1 MGLAFN
7 VSARN
12 RPSDV
17 ACGSQ
22 PPVGRYTVT
31 DCCDASRWSCP
42 APLALPII
50 GRPQRPMPAAS
61 LPTARRPARL
71 RWRHLLWAALGLL
84 VLGALA
90 LALAVAWA
98 LPQLPPLDRV
108 LNYQPRQPLQVFTA
122 DGVEIAQFG
131 NERRRFVPI
140 RQMPDML
147 QQAVLAVEDSRF
159 RDHLGIDPKGLARAV
174 VANLTGGLRQ
184 GASTITQQV
193 ARNFFLSSR
202 LSAER
207 KLKEALLALR
217 IERQLG
223 KDQILEL
230 YLNQIYLGQRAYG
243 FAAAAD
249 TYFGKPLAALSI
261 AECAMLA
268 GLPQNPAYANPITNP
283 ARATQRQ
290 RIVLQRMLA
299 AGVITE
305 AQREQAR
312 SEQLLLRHPLQ
323 QPLQAGHVAE
333 MARAMVVERF
343 GLQAYEQ
350 GLQVHTTLR
359 AADQQAAHAA
369 LRRQVLAYDARQPW
383 RGPEGHEDLPPEA
396 SPEIERAAALALRDH
411 ADDEQLRLAI
421 VRQLAADA
429 LVVQLASGELAR
441 ISGDG
446 LRGVQAALSA
456 GASPGLAIRRGSLLR
471 VWQPPARPG
480 TGTLPTTPAWA
491 VVQWPEVQA
500 ALVALDAASGQIR
513 ALVGGFDFARQN
525 FNHVTQAWRQPG
537 SSLKPFLYS
546 AALEQGVM
554 PGTRVNDAP
563 LESGDGWNPQ
573 NSDGHFDGA
582 ITVREALVRSKNLV
596 SIRLLRQIGL
606 PAALEGLARFGFD
619 AARQPDNLTL
629 ALGAGST
636 TPLQLAQAYA
646 VLANGGWP
654 VAPQLIQRITDAR
667 GQLLYE
673 APTPLAMTEAN
684 RVLPARNAFVI
695 DSLLNDVTRVGTAAA
710 AQARLGRGDLYGKT
724 GTSNDA
730 VDAWFAGF
738 QGGDG
743 ASGLVAVAWM
753 GFDVPAS
760 LGARESGG
768 ALALPIWIDYMATA
782 LKGLPVA
789 AAPLPPED
797 VLELNGDWVYREWAE
812 GGAVLAIGLPTPT
825 EAAPPGAASAPAAA
839 AASRPSIP

>member
-1 MGLAFN
+1 M
-7 VSARN
+7 
-12 RPSDV
+12 P
-17 ACGSQ
+17 
-22 PPVGRYTVT
+22 
-31 DCCDASRWSCP
+31 
-42 APLALPII
+42 ALPT
-50 GRPQRPMPAAS
+50 PA
-61 LPTARRPARL
+61 TRRPARPPWQ
-71 RWRHLLWAALGLL
+71 RLLLALAILL
-84 VLGALA
+84 LLGGLA

-98 LPQLPPLDRV
+98 LPQLPALDRV

-140 RQMPDML
+140 KQIPAML

-159 RDHLGIDPKGLARAV
+159 HQHRGIDPRGLARAV
-174 VANLTGGLRQ
+174 LANLTGGLRQ

-193 ARNFFLSSR
+193 ARNFFLTAR
-202 LSAER
+202 FSAER
-207 KLKEALLALR
+207 KLKEALLAIR

-230 YLNQIYLGQRAYG
+230 YLNQIYLGQRAHG

-268 GLPQNPAYANPITNP
+268 GLPQNPAYANPITNL

-290 RIVLQRMLA
+290 RIVLQRMLV

-312 SEQLLLRHPLQ
+312 SEQLLLRDPLQ

-333 MARAMVVERF
+333 LARAMVVERF

-350 GLQVHTTLR
+350 GIQVHTTLR

-383 RGPEGHEDLPPEA
+383 RGPEGHEDLPPETA
-396 SPEIERAAALALRDH
+396 PDIERAAALALRDH

-421 VRQLAADA
+421 VRQISKDA
-429 LVVQLASGELAR
+429 LVVQLASGEQAR

-446 LRGVQAALSA
+446 LRLVQAALSP
-456 GASPGLAIRRGSLLR
+456 GAPLGLLIRRGSLLR
-471 VWQPPARPG
+471 VWQPPTRPDG
-480 TGTLPTTPAWA
+480 PDGPDVATPAWA
-491 VVQWPEVQA
+491 VLQWPEVQA
-500 ALVALDAASGQIR
+500 ALVALDAANGQIR
-513 ALVGGFDFARQN
+513 ALVGGFDFSRQN

-546 AALEQGVM
+546 AALERGVM
-554 PGTRVNDAP
+554 PATLVNDAP
-563 LESGDGWNPQ
+563 LETGDGWDPQ
-573 NSDGHFDGA
+573 NSDGRFDGP
-582 ITVREALVRSKNLV
+582 ITVRDGLVRSKNLV

-606 PAALEGLARFGFD
+606 PAALAGLARFGFE

-636 TPLQLAQAYA
+636 TPMQLAQAYA

-654 VAPQLIQRITDAR
+654 VAPVLIQRITDAR
-667 GQLLYE
+667 GQLLFE
-673 APTPLAMTEAN
+673 APTPVAMSDAN

-695 DSLLNDVTRVGTAAA
+695 NSLLADVTRIGTAAA
-710 AQARLGRGDLYGKT
+710 AQARRGRSDRYGKT
-724 GTSNDA
+724 GTTHQA

-738 QGGDG
+738 QGG
-743 ASGLVAVAWM
+743 AAAPGLVAVAWM
-753 GFDVPAS
+753 GFEQAAS

-768 ALALPIWIDYMATA
+768 ALALPIWIDYMAVA
-782 LKGLPVA
+782 LMGVPVA
-789 AAPLPPED
+789 APALPPQD
-797 VLELNGDWVYREWAE
+797 LLDLRGDWVYREWADE
-812 GGAVLAIGLPTPT
+812 GAVLSIGLPAPVEGAT
-825 EAAPPGAASAPAAA
+825 AAGPAAASAAS
-839 AASRPSIP
+839 AASR

>member
-1 MGLAFN
+1 M
-7 VSARN
+7 
-12 RPSDV
+12 P
-17 ACGSQ
+17 
-22 PPVGRYTVT
+22 
-31 DCCDASRWSCP
+31 
-42 APLALPII
+42 ALPT
-50 GRPQRPMPAAS
+50 PA
-61 LPTARRPARL
+61 TRRPARPPWE
-71 RWRHLLWAALGLL
+71 RLLLALAIGLL
-84 VLGALA
+84 LGGLA

-98 LPQLPPLDRV
+98 LPQLPALDRV

-140 RQMPDML
+140 KQIPAML

-159 RDHLGIDPKGLARAV
+159 HQHHGIDPRGLARAV
-174 VANLTGGLRQ
+174 LANLTGGLRQ

-193 ARNFFLSSR
+193 ARNFFLTAR
-202 LSAER
+202 FSAER
-207 KLKEALLALR
+207 KLKEALLAIR

-230 YLNQIYLGQRAYG
+230 YLNQIYLGQRAHG

-268 GLPQNPAYANPITNP
+268 GLPQNPAYANPITNL

-290 RIVLQRMLA
+290 RIVLQRMLV

-312 SEQLLLRHPLQ
+312 SEQLLLRDPLQ

-333 MARAMVVERF
+333 LARAMVVERF

-350 GLQVHTTLR
+350 GIQVHTTLR

-383 RGPEGHEDLPPEA
+383 RGPEGHEDLPPETA
-396 SPEIERAAALALRDH
+396 PDIERAAALALRDH

-421 VRQLAADA
+421 VRQISKDA
-429 LVVQLASGELAR
+429 LVVQLASGEQAR

-446 LRGVQAALSA
+446 LRLVQAALSP
-456 GASPGLAIRRGSLLR
+456 GAPLGLLIRRGSLLR
-471 VWQPPARPG
+471 VWQPPTRPDG
-480 TGTLPTTPAWA
+480 PDGPDVATPAWA
-491 VVQWPEVQA
+491 VLQWPEVQA
-500 ALVALDAASGQIR
+500 ALVALDAANGQIR
-513 ALVGGFDFARQN
+513 ALVGGFDFSRQN

-546 AALEQGVM
+546 AALERGVM
-554 PGTRVNDAP
+554 PATLVNDAP
-563 LESGDGWNPQ
+563 LETGDGWDPQ
-573 NSDGHFDGA
+573 NSDGRFDGP
-582 ITVREALVRSKNLV
+582 ITVRDGLVRSKNLV

-606 PAALEGLARFGFD
+606 PAALAGLARFGFE

-654 VAPQLIQRITDAR
+654 VAPVLIQRITDAR
-667 GQLLYE
+667 GQLLFE
-673 APTPLAMTEAN
+673 APTPVAMSDAN

-695 DSLLNDVTRVGTAAA
+695 NSLLADVTRIGTAAA
-710 AQARLGRGDLYGKT
+710 AQARLGRSDLYGKT
-724 GTSNDA
+724 GTTHQA

-738 QGGDG
+738 QGS
-743 ASGLVAVAWM
+743 AAAPGLVAVAWM
-753 GFDVPAS
+753 GFEQAAS

-768 ALALPIWIDYMATA
+768 ALALPIWIDYMAVA
-782 LKGLPVA
+782 LMGVPVA
-789 AAPLPPED
+789 APALPPQD
-797 VLELNGDWVYREWAE
+797 LLDLRGDWVYREWADE
-812 GGAVLAIGLPTPT
+812 GAVLSIGLPAPAEGAT
-825 EAAPPGAASAPAAA
+825 AAGPALAPAASA
-839 AASRPSIP
+839 ASR

>member
-1 MGLAFN
+1 
-7 VSARN
+7 
-12 RPSDV
+12 
-17 ACGSQ
+17 
-22 PPVGRYTVT
+22 
-31 DCCDASRWSCP
+31 
-42 APLALPII
+42 
-50 GRPQRPMPAAS
+50 MPAA
-61 LPTARRPARL
+61 PTPAARL
-71 RWRHLLWAALGLL
+71 AASRAARPRWRQWLWVLLALLALGVL
-84 VLGALA
+84 V

-131 NERRRFVPI
+131 TERRRFVPI
-140 RQMPDML
+140 AQIPPML

-159 RDHLGIDPKGLARAV
+159 HQHLGIDPKGLARAV

-202 LSAER
+202 LSIER
-207 KLKEALLALR
+207 KLKEVLLAIR

-230 YLNQIYLGQRAYG
+230 YLNQIYLGQRSHG

-268 GLPQNPAYANPITNP
+268 GLPQNPAYANPITNL

-290 RIVLQRMLA
+290 RVVLMRMVA
-299 AGVITE
+299 AGVISE
-305 AQREQAR
+305 AQQAQAR

-350 GLQVHTTLR
+350 GIQVHTTLR

-383 RGPEGHEDLPPEA
+383 RGPEGHEDLPPESA
-396 SPEIERAAALALRDH
+396 PDIERAAALALKDH
-411 ADDEQLRLAI
+411 SDDEQLRLAI
-421 VRQLAADA
+421 VRQVARNA
-429 LVVQLASGELAR
+429 LQLQLASGEQLR
-441 ISGDG
+441 ITGDG
-446 LRGVQAALSA
+446 LRAVQAALLPDA
-456 GASPGLAIRRGSLLR
+456 PLRLMLRRGSVLR
-471 VWQPPARPG
+471 VGQLPARPG
-480 TGTLPTTPAWA
+480 GAAPGWA

-500 ALVALDAASGQIR
+500 ALVALDASSGQIR

-546 AALEQGVM
+546 AALEHGVM
-554 PGTRVNDAP
+554 PGTLVNDAP
-563 LESGDGWNPQ
+563 LDSADGWDPQ
-573 NSDGHFDGA
+573 NSDGRFDGP
-582 ITVREALVRSKNLV
+582 ISVREGLLRSKNLV

-619 AARQPDNLTL
+619 PARQPANLTL

-654 VAPQLIQRITDAR
+654 VVPVLIQRITDAR
-667 GQLLYE
+667 GQQLFE
-673 APTPLAMTEAN
+673 APAPLPPDERN

-695 DSLLNDVTRVGTAAA
+695 DSLLADVTRSGTAAA
-710 AQARLGRGDLYGKT
+710 AQARLGRHDLYGKT
-724 GTSNDA
+724 GTTNDA

-738 QGGDG
+738 QAG
-743 ASGLVAVAWM
+743 AGAPGLVAVAWM
-753 GFDVPAS
+753 GFDQPAS
-760 LGARESGG
+760 LGARESG
-768 ALALPIWIDYMATA
+768 ATLALPIWIDYMGVA
-782 LKGLPVA
+782 LKGLPKV
-789 AAPLPPED
+789 PPPTPPEGLVQRD
-797 VLELNGDWVYREWAE
+797 GDWYYREWAD
-812 GGAVLAIGLPTPT
+812 GGALLSIGLPAPADGAA
-825 EAAPPGAASAPAAA
+825 AAPIASAPAPGPVAA
-839 AASRPSIP
+839 SAASR

>member
-1 MGLAFN
+1 M
-7 VSARN
+7 
-12 RPSDV
+12 P
-17 ACGSQ
+17 
-22 PPVGRYTVT
+22 
-31 DCCDASRWSCP
+31 
-42 APLALPII
+42 ALPT
-50 GRPQRPMPAAS
+50 PA
-61 LPTARRPARL
+61 TRRPARPPWQ
-71 RWRHLLWAALGLL
+71 RLLLALAIGLL
-84 VLGALA
+84 LGGLA

-98 LPQLPPLDRV
+98 LPQLPALDRV

-140 RQMPDML
+140 KQIPAML

-159 RDHLGIDPKGLARAV
+159 HQHHGIDPRGLARAV
-174 VANLTGGLRQ
+174 LANLTGGLRQ

-193 ARNFFLSSR
+193 ARNFFLTAR
-202 LSAER
+202 FSAER
-207 KLKEALLALR
+207 KLKEALLAIR

-230 YLNQIYLGQRAYG
+230 YLNQIYLGQRAHG

-268 GLPQNPAYANPITNP
+268 GLPQNPAYANPITNL

-290 RIVLQRMLA
+290 RIVLQRMLV

-312 SEQLLLRHPLQ
+312 SEQLLLRDPLQ

-333 MARAMVVERF
+333 LARAMVVERF

-350 GLQVHTTLR
+350 GIQVHTTLR

-383 RGPEGHEDLPPEA
+383 RGPEGHEDLPPETA
-396 SPEIERAAALALRDH
+396 PDIERAAALALRDH

-421 VRQLAADA
+421 VRQISKDA
-429 LVVQLASGELAR
+429 LVVQLASGEQAR

-446 LRGVQAALSA
+446 LRLVQAALSP
-456 GASPGLAIRRGSLLR
+456 GAPLGLLIRRGSLLR
-471 VWQPPARPG
+471 VWQPPTRPDG
-480 TGTLPTTPAWA
+480 PDGPDVATPAWA
-491 VVQWPEVQA
+491 VLQWPEVQA
-500 ALVALDAASGQIR
+500 ALVALDAANGQIR
-513 ALVGGFDFARQN
+513 ALVGGFDFSRQN

-546 AALEQGVM
+546 AALERGVM
-554 PGTRVNDAP
+554 PATLVNDAP
-563 LESGDGWNPQ
+563 LETGDGWDPQ
-573 NSDGHFDGA
+573 NSDGRFDGP
-582 ITVREALVRSKNLV
+582 ITVRDGLVRSKNLV

-606 PAALEGLARFGFD
+606 PAALAGLARFGFE

-636 TPLQLAQAYA
+636 TPMQLAQAYA

-654 VAPQLIQRITDAR
+654 VAPVLIQRITDAR
-667 GQLLYE
+667 GQLLFE
-673 APTPLAMTEAN
+673 APTPVAMSDAN

-695 DSLLNDVTRVGTAAA
+695 NSLLADVTRIGTAAA
-710 AQARLGRGDLYGKT
+710 AQARLGRSDLYGKT
-724 GTSNDA
+724 GTTHQA

-738 QGGDG
+738 QGG
-743 ASGLVAVAWM
+743 AAAPGLVAVAWM
-753 GFDVPAS
+753 GFEQAAS

-768 ALALPIWIDYMATA
+768 ALALPIWIDYMAVA
-782 LKGLPVA
+782 LMGVPVA
-789 AAPLPPED
+789 APALPPQD
-797 VLELNGDWVYREWAE
+797 LLDLRGDWVYREWADE
-812 GGAVLAIGLPTPT
+812 GAVLSIGLPAPAEGAT
-825 EAAPPGAASAPAAA
+825 AAGPALAPAASA
-839 AASRPSIP
+839 ASR

>member
-1 MGLAFN
+1 M
-7 VSARN
+7 
-12 RPSDV
+12 P
-17 ACGSQ
+17 
-22 PPVGRYTVT
+22 
-31 DCCDASRWSCP
+31 
-42 APLALPII
+42 ALPT
-50 GRPQRPMPAAS
+50 PA
-61 LPTARRPARL
+61 TRRPARPPWQ
-71 RWRHLLWAALGLL
+71 RLLLALAIGLL
-84 VLGALA
+84 LGGLA

-98 LPQLPPLDRV
+98 LPQLPALDRV

-140 RQMPDML
+140 KQIPAML

-159 RDHLGIDPKGLARAV
+159 HQHHGIDPRGLARAV
-174 VANLTGGLRQ
+174 LANLTGGLRQ

-193 ARNFFLSSR
+193 ARNFFLTAR
-202 LSAER
+202 FSAER
-207 KLKEALLALR
+207 KLKEALLAIR

-230 YLNQIYLGQRAYG
+230 YLNQIYLGQRAHG

-268 GLPQNPAYANPITNP
+268 GLPQNPAYANPITNL

-290 RIVLQRMLA
+290 RIVLQRMLV

-312 SEQLLLRHPLQ
+312 SEQLLLRDPLQ

-333 MARAMVVERF
+333 LARAMVVERF

-350 GLQVHTTLR
+350 GIQVHTTLR

-383 RGPEGHEDLPPEA
+383 RGPEGHEDLPPETA
-396 SPEIERAAALALRDH
+396 PDIERAAALALRDH

-421 VRQLAADA
+421 VRQISKDA
-429 LVVQLASGELAR
+429 LVVQLASGEQAR

-446 LRGVQAALSA
+446 LRLVQAALSP
-456 GASPGLAIRRGSLLR
+456 GAPLGLLIRRGSLLR
-471 VWQPPARPG
+471 VWQPPTRPDG
-480 TGTLPTTPAWA
+480 PDGPDVATPAWA
-491 VVQWPEVQA
+491 VLQWPEVQA
-500 ALVALDAASGQIR
+500 ALVALDAANGQIR
-513 ALVGGFDFARQN
+513 ALVGGFDFSRQN

-546 AALEQGVM
+546 AALERGVM
-554 PGTRVNDAP
+554 PATLVNDAP
-563 LESGDGWNPQ
+563 LETGDGWDPQ
-573 NSDGHFDGA
+573 NSDGRFDGP
-582 ITVREALVRSKNLV
+582 ITVRDGLVRSKNLV

-606 PAALEGLARFGFD
+606 PAALAGLARFGFE

-654 VAPQLIQRITDAR
+654 VAPVLIQRITDAR
-667 GQLLYE
+667 GQLLFE
-673 APTPLAMTEAN
+673 APTPVAMSDAN

-695 DSLLNDVTRVGTAAA
+695 NSLLADVTRIGTAAA
-710 AQARLGRGDLYGKT
+710 AQARLGRSDLYGKT
-724 GTSNDA
+724 GTTHQA

-738 QGGDG
+738 QGG
-743 ASGLVAVAWM
+743 AAAPGLVAVAWM
-753 GFDVPAS
+753 GFEQAAS

-768 ALALPIWIDYMATA
+768 ALALPIWIDYMAVA
-782 LKGLPVA
+782 LMGVPVA
-789 AAPLPPED
+789 APALPPQD
-797 VLELNGDWVYREWAE
+797 LLDLRGDWVYREWADE
-812 GGAVLAIGLPTPT
+812 GAVLSIGLPAPAEGAT
-825 EAAPPGAASAPAAA
+825 AAGPALAPAASA
-839 AASRPSIP
+839 ASR